1 VILMM
6 MSVASKLDEERAV
19 KSKAEA
25 KRDADLVKQVGE
37 ATSAQVESMIKTQ
50 ITSQVMP
57 SLTELVSTAVNQ
69 HLGAAIATSLDK
81 AGPLS
86 ISSAFE
92 ALTDYPQL
100 YRPCQRSS
108 SDYSPVPTSRTTSHA
123 PSQPPSPRSSSN
135 NSSPSS
141 TPQSTRS

>member
-1 VILMM
+1 MM

-57 SLTELVSTAVNQ
+57 SLTKLVSTAVNQ
-69 HLGAAIATSLDK
+69 HLGAAIAASLDK
-81 AGPLS
+81 VGPLS

-92 ALTDYPQL
+92 ALTDYP
-100 YRPCQRSS
+100 
-108 SDYSPVPTSRTTSHA
+108 
-123 PSQPPSPRSSSN
+123 
-135 NSSPSS
+135 
-141 TPQSTRS
+141 